1 MLFLA
6 SSNSIV
12 CMTIWTP
19 SIESSDSP
27 LYQAIADAIAT
38 DLAGGNLSPGERL
51 PTQRVL
57 ADQLDVALTTVTRGY
72 AEAERRGLVSGE
84 VGRGTFVRRGLEGS
98 AVQPDTAGPIDLTPN
113 HLGPWAHARE
123 LADGIAR
130 MAGRLPGAG
139 VIDYQPL
146 GGTEAQRAAG
156 AFWMDRAG
164 LSAQTND
171 VLVTNGA
178 QHSMA
183 ITFATITNPG
193 DTVFTDKL
201 TYSGMKS
208 LAHLLR
214 LKLKGLPMDR
224 EGLDPEALEQACRE
238 QPAEALYC
246 MPTLHNPT
254 GVVMPASRRKRIAAI
269 ATEYG
274 VPVVED
280 DSYGFLLPEETPLS
294 AFAEEAYYMAGTS
307 KSLAPGLR
315 IGFLLPP
322 SSMVDRLKAAISST
336 TFSVPTLMGD
346 VVAEWIFDGTADRIM
361 SWKRSEVAERQQLA
375 QSLLG
380 QYDEVSHAMSQQ
392 AWLTLPE
399 PWCTS
404 EFVDQAAM
412 RGVLVSPAED
422 FIAGRAPPP
431 HAVRACLG
439 PVADRGRLE
448 EGLQVLA
455 EILGQPPE
463 PCQVVA

>member
-1 MLFLA
+1 
-6 SSNSIV
+6 
-12 CMTIWTP
+12 MTIWTP
-19 SIESSDSP
+19 DIKHSDGP
-27 LYQAIADAIAT
+27 LYRAIADAIAT
-38 DLAGGNLSPGERL
+38 DLAGGTLTAGERL

-57 ADQLDVALTTVTRGY
+57 ADELDVALTTVTRGY

-84 VGRGTFVRRGLEGS
+84 VGRGTFVRAGAQGS
-98 AVQPDTAGPIDLTPN
+98 PLSPDSDAPIDLTPN
-113 HLGPWAHARE
+113 HLGPWAHAQE

-146 GGTEAQRAAG
+146 GGTERQRAAG
-156 AFWMDRAG
+156 ALWMDRAG
-164 LSAQTND
+164 LAVRSDD

-193 DTVFTDKL
+193 DTVLTGKL

-224 EGLDPEALEQACRE
+224 EGIEPEAFEQACRVG
-238 QPAEALYC
+238 PAKALYC

-254 GVVMPASRRKRIAAI
+254 GVVMPAARRKEIAAI
-269 ATEYG
+269 AAEHG
-274 VPVVED
+274 VPIVED
-280 DSYGFLLPEETPLS
+280 DSYGFLLPDETPLS
-294 AFAEEAYYMAGTS
+294 AYANDVYYLAGTS

-346 VVAEWIFDGTADRIM
+346 VVAEWIFDGTADRVM

-375 QSLLG
+375 RSLLG
-380 QYDEVSHAMSQQ
+380 QYDDVSDPMSQQ
-392 AWLTLPE
+392 MWLTLPE

-404 EFVDQAAM
+404 EFVNQAAM

-431 HAVRACLG
+431 HAVRVCLG

-448 EGLQVLA
+448 EGLRVLA
-455 EILGQPPE
+455 EILSQPPE
-463 PCQVVA
+463 PCQVVV